1 MQEEQEVIE
10 QVQYESIEA
19 MEAALS
25 GQAEPTPPI
34 ETPATVETPTTPV
47 ETPAA
52 ETPVE
57 TPAETP
63 ATPAAPAEQSTPP
76 INELEIINRTLGTNY
91 QSLDEVTALKT
102 ELAEIPNYKEIKTK
116 FETAPPKPKFAT
128 PQIEELNNFTAAT
141 NIADLSVLQSMKRHI
156 NTEAKDPIEAL
167 VIAEI
172 IKDPTLAE
180 DRDMLRKSI
189 QRQYNLEMDEDADP
203 AQEQAR
209 VDLEKFNL
217 KREAN
222 KANALIDETMGKVKS
237 YTEALPPD
245 TTQETKLKTAADQK
259 LWDETV
265 ADNKFKELF
274 KSVEVS
280 VPLGKTSTGVDLGS
294 EVIKYELSAEQ
305 QARLDA
311 SIKTSISSGL
321 EYSQK
326 NIDTI
331 ISAHKNVAI
340 LENLDSIIQKAV
352 NSAVAKAE
360 LEKEKEIHNPSSAK
374 VEVPIPNTEAMNEKQ
389 KLEHYV
395 MTGKIIE

>member
-1 MQEEQEVIE
+1 MPDEQEVIE

-34 ETPATVETPTTPV
+34 ETPAATETPATPV
-47 ETPAA
+47 ETPAVVEPPIVDPPA
-52 ETPVE
+52 PV
-57 TPAETP
+57 
-63 ATPAAPAEQSTPP
+63 ATPTFEITPEITLKT
-76 INELEIINRTLGTNY
+76 INETLGTNY

-167 VIAEI
+167 VIAAI
-172 IKDPTLAE
+172 IEEPSLAE

-189 QRQYNLEMDEDADP
+189 QSKYNLQVDEDGDP

-245 TTQETKLKTAADQK
+245 TTQETKLKAESNQK

-274 KSVEVS
+274 KSVELS
-280 VPLGKTSTGVDLGS
+280 IPLGKTSTGVDLGS

-360 LEKEKEIHNPSSAK
+360 LAKDKEIENPSSAK
-374 VEVPIPNTEAMNEKQ
+374 VEVPITTSGERTEAQ
-389 KLEHYV
+389 KTENYIL
-395 MTGKIIE
+395 TGKYE